1 MKHSKRLT
9 ARFIVLL
16 ILLIGVI
23 IADAVLHFTGFTT
36 HETLGPIISGGI
48 MALFFIFGLILFI
61 YSLYYSSEKTLIDE
75 LVLENT
81 YSLGRPSRFY
91 NFHAMQ
97 IRLKRK
103 RRFGFRNKPAYVI
116 AFSPSKQSVINAT
129 GRNSVISIFNGY
141 ISDYFK
147 DYFNNHGF
155 KVKHSNI
162 YCYYHGYF
170 IVYSF
175 MKNDFVNNFI
185 QELSQNL
192 FNIVDEH
199 QVHVF
204 VQPLYGITEV
214 SNPKENLFVSI
225 ENALTARNY
234 SERNFQEKTYYDE
247 RLVKTVTDDDIKEI
261 EQAMENKEFVV
272 YYQPKFNLKTNEV
285 CGSEALIRWNSPK
298 YGFSSPDKFL
308 PKAEEGGIMH
318 DIDMYVFRTVCED
331 LAEAKRKGRRML
343 PVSVNFSL
351 YEFYEPNF
359 LNNLI
364 DIIHTLDID
373 PQYIEVEITESTSQ
387 ANSFLAVSYLKKIKE
402 QGLQILMDD
411 FGTGY
416 SNIANLNK
424 LPIDKVKIDKSL
436 VDYIVEDPRTRE
448 SVRYLINL
456 CIANGMESI
465 AEGVDNAKQVEI
477 LRRYHCDVIQGYF
490 YSRPISKEAYENFL
504 AENKFEKKKKADK
517 GGNN

>member
-1 MKHSKRLT
+1 MSRIKRLKLL
-9 ARFIVLL
+9 FIVLL
-16 ILLIGVI
+16 VLLVAAIGGYVALIILGLNKAEGGEFLSNAVI
-23 IADAVLHFTGFTT
+23 AAIVV
-36 HETLGPIISGGI
+36 I
-48 MALFFIFGLILFI
+48 GLIFI
-61 YSLYYSSEKTLIDE
+61 TYSIYYSSERTLEQE
-75 LVLENT
+75 LILENT
-81 YSLGRPSRFY
+81 YSLGRPSTFY
-91 NFHAMQ
+91 NLHAMQ

-103 RRFGFRNKPAYVI
+103 RHGKNKKKTAYVL
-116 AFSPSKQSVINAT
+116 AFSPSNKAVITST

-141 ISDYFK
+141 ISDYFHN
-147 DYFNNHGF
+147 YFDKHGF

-170 IVYSF
+170 ILYSF
-175 MKNDFVNNFI
+175 MKNDFINNFI
-185 QELSQNL
+185 ADLSASL
-192 FNIVDEH
+192 FKIAEENQIH
-199 QVHVF
+199 IF
-204 VQPLYGITEV
+204 VQPLYGIAEV
-214 SNPKENLFVSI
+214 INPRENLFVSI

-234 SERNFQEKTYYDE
+234 SEKNFQEKTYYDE
-247 RLVKTVTDDDIKEI
+247 KLIKTVTDDDIKEI
-261 EQAMENKEFVV
+261 EQAMENREFVV
-272 YYQPKFNLKTNEV
+272 YYQPKFSLKTNEV
-285 CGSEALIRWNSPK
+285 VGSEALIRWNSPK

-308 PKAEEGGIMH
+308 PKAEEGGIMQ

-359 LNNLI
+359 LNRMI
-364 DIIHTLDID
+364 EIIKSLDLD
-373 PQYIEVEITESTSQ
+373 PKYIEVEITESTSQ

-436 VDYIVEDPRTRE
+436 VDYIVEDSRTRE
-448 SVRYLINL
+448 CVRYLINL
-456 CIANGMESI
+456 CVANGMQSI

-477 LRRYHCDVIQGYF
+477 LRRLHCDVIQGYF

-504 AENKFEKKKKADK
+504 SDNKFEKKKKAK
-517 GGNN
+517 GGNE

>member
-1 MKHSKRLT
+1 MEHNKALT
-9 ARFIVLL
+9 IRFVVLL
-16 ILLIGVI
+16 ILMIGLV
-23 IADAVLHFTGFTT
+23 ATEAVFHFLGITAIEG
-36 HETLGPIISGGI
+36 LGPIISGV
-48 MALFFIFGLILFI
+48 MMFFIAAVGIFFFGF
-61 YSLYYSSEKTLIDE
+61 SLYYSREKTLSDE
-75 LVLENT
+75 LVLENIF
-81 YSLGRPSRFY
+81 SLGRPSRFY

-103 RRFGFRNKPAYVI
+103 RRGSFKNKPAYCV
-116 AFSPSKQSVINAT
+116 AFSPSNKAVINQT

-147 DYFNNHGF
+147 EYFDSHGF
-155 KVKHSNI
+155 RVKHSNL
-162 YCYYHGYF
+162 YCFYHGYF
-170 IVYSF
+170 ILYSF
-175 MKNDFVNNFI
+175 MKSEFVNNFI
-185 QELSQNL
+185 QELSAKL
-192 FNIVDEH
+192 FTITDEH

-214 SNPKENLFVSI
+214 TNPKENLFVSI

-234 SERNFQEKTYYDE
+234 SEKNFQEKTYYDE
-247 RLVKTVTDDDIKEI
+247 KLVKTVTDDDIKEI

-272 YYQPKFNLKTNEV
+272 YYQPKFSLKTNEV

-364 DIIHTLDID
+364 EIIHTLDID
-373 PQYIEVEITESTSQ
+373 PKYIEVEITESTSQ

-504 AENKFEKKKKADK
+504 VENKFEKKKKSDK
-517 GGNN
+517 GENK

>member
-1 MKHSKRLT
+1 MKRIKRIKAL
-9 ARFIVLL
+9 FIILCVLL
-16 ILLIGVI
+16 GVSI
-23 IADAVLHFTGFTT
+23 IAYIALIPSAD
-36 HETLGPIISGGI
+36 SGQSI
-48 MALFFIFGLILFI
+48 NSPLNNFILFI
-61 YSLYYSSEKTLIDE
+61 VIVLSIVCTLYGVYYASEKALTEELI
-75 LVLENT
+75 LENT
-81 YSLGRPSRFY
+81 FALGRPSTFY
-91 NFHAMQ
+91 NLHAMQ
-97 IRLKRK
+97 IRLKAK
-103 RRFGFRNKPAYVI
+103 RRGKLKRRPAYVL
-116 AFSPSKQSVINAT
+116 AFSPSNKAVITSV

-141 ISDYFK
+141 ISEYFK
-147 DYFNNHGF
+147 NYFASHGRRIR
-155 KVKHSNI
+155 KTNL

-170 IVYSF
+170 ILYSF
-175 MKNDFVNNFI
+175 LKNEFLNNFI
-185 QELSQNL
+185 QELSASL
-192 FNIVDEH
+192 FKIAEENQIH
-199 QVHVF
+199 IF

-214 SNPKENLFVSI
+214 LNPKENLFVSI

-234 SERNFQEKTYYDE
+234 SEKNFQEKTYYDE
-247 RLVKTVTDDDIKEI
+247 KLIKTVTDDDIKEI
-261 EQAMENKEFVV
+261 QQAMENREFVV
-272 YYQPKFNLKTNEV
+272 YYQPKFSLKTNEV
-285 CGSEALIRWNSPK
+285 VGSEALIRWNSPK

-308 PKAEEGGIMH
+308 PKAEEGGIMQ

-359 LNNLI
+359 LNRLI
-364 DIIHTLDID
+364 EIIKSLDLD
-373 PQYIEVEITESTSQ
+373 PKYIEVEITESTSQ

-436 VDYIVEDPRTRE
+436 VDYIVEDSRTRE

-477 LRRYHCDVIQGYF
+477 LRRLHCDVIQGYF

-504 AENKFEKKKKADK
+504 ADNKFEKKKKSK
-517 GGNN
+517 GGDE